1 MPFSESSA
9 IHVRRFILLSIKY
22 FRKNSPILSNGIASG
37 LSYRSTWLAP
47 GDNQQFL
54 VVSGQP
60 LVRILAEI
68 SGVSLLAV
76 NQQHGAADLPDIGKN
91 RHVDERQGAGFG
103 DSSVGVRRAAV
114 IASRSLVIVVILTHE
129 KRSVLGNRID
139 YAAVE
144 FVTAVAV
151 VFCALSVEPF
161 AQLVTVIGAHGVE
174 ISVGIHAAHVVH
186 GCRNCSLD
194 ASIDSRCIKRHA
206 SPSTNTENADALCI
220 YIVTGGKIIDR
231 CTEIFRIDVRR
242 SHDNGAGRY
251 FLPYRMDRKQSSGI
265 HVLPMSAHTSPKLVP
280 SRHQMGH

>member
-1 MPFSESSA
+1 MVGS
-9 IHVRRFILLSIKY
+9 
-22 FRKNSPILSNGIASG
+22 
-37 LSYRSTWLAP
+37 

-144 FVTAVAV
+144 FVTAVALF
-151 VFCALSVEPF
+151 FCALSVEPF

-186 GCRNCSLD
+186 GRGYGSFD
-194 ASIDSRCIKRHA
+194 ARIVGRGIEREPA
-206 SPSTNTENADALCI
+206 PAADA
-220 YIVTGGKIIDR
+220 
-231 CTEIFRIDVRR
+231 
-242 SHDNGAGRY
+242 
-251 FLPYRMDRKQSSGI
+251 
-265 HVLPMSAHTSPKLVP
+265 
-280 SRHQMGH
+280 